1 MSKKPIIMENWMKI
15 NQNIF
20 WMYINNTNKN
30 TFKSETGLGNSS
42 LLIKYKL
49 K

>member
-30 TFKSETGLGNSS
+30 TFKS
-42 LLIKYKL
+42 
-49 K
+49 